1 MRRAIP
7 AKTQLFSLPT
17 VPVPHKQI
25 CLEMGTWLPS
35 YGPGAPSV
43 LVLRDEAWRLWQS
56 TALTAA
62 ASLLSSCPSPVLV
75 PFAHPSHEHGW
86 QHQKKWRAPAVPP
99 MHFWFLCNCPFLW
112 HSKGLQCRRKD
123 GKERMERLNSHGVI
137 GTKPWTPSPGLME
150 INNITLNFLMRL
162 F

>member
-43 LVLRDEAWRLWQS
+43 LVLE
-56 TALTAA
+56 
-62 ASLLSSCPSPVLV
+62 
-75 PFAHPSHEHGW
+75 G
-86 QHQKKWRAPAVPP
+86 
-99 MHFWFLCNCPFLW
+99 
-112 HSKGLQCRRKD
+112 
-123 GKERMERLNSHGVI
+123 
-137 GTKPWTPSPGLME
+137 
-150 INNITLNFLMRL
+150 
-162 F
+162 